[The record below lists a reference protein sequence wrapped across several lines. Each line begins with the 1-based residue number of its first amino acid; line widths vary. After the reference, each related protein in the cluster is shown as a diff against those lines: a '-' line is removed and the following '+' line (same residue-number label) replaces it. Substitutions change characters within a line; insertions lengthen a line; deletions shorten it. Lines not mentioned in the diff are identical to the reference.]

1 MGGGKDGEGAGVA
14 IPKHLRKDWP
24 LLRLL
29 VDQRVNLDPLRAGE
43 LPATFVVNLNAA
55 LDLMDYAERK
65 AYERV
70 D

>member
-1 MGGGKDGEGAGVA
+1 
-14 IPKHLRKDWP
+14 
-24 LLRLL
+24 
-29 VDQRVNLDPLRAGE
+29 